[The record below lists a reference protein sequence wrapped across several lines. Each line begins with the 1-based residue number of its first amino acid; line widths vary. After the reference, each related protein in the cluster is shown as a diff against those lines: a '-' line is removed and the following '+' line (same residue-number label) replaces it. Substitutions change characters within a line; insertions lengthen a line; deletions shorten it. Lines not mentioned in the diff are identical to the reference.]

1 MKPPAANKRRAIVV
15 SFLSVAV
22 VYLLSASFLISS
34 LDLVQHQSLL
44 QPPAPSNKVSRES
57 DSHHDVG
64 SSNSDHEM
72 PIYTTE
78 MAEQAI
84 RPAPWTCGHPNKA
97 IADPLTHQ
105 QSFFAFVHI
114 YKTAGSTLR
123 SFFHAYAYVCH
134 KGWMCLIG
142 CVKVKSSS
150 IQSQGEW
157 EPCRVKNVMIGGDNV
172 MEEEGTEDRQYPS
185 VNNTVAKNNID
196 IIGGHFR
203 IGTGD
208 YVLEKKSDIHPVRHI
223 IFLRDPVDRFVSGIL
238 YERHRDND
246 NLAEIVDLIKGRVR
260 GSRAANDY
268 WDKSSNYL
276 LTPEQAEEF
285 ESYQSELLEV
295 TPTSGLTPK
304 GQFAK
309 TRALLAIH
317 NLARYN
323 AIVGMTER
331 MDESME
337 MLKHVLL
344 ALASEEKIEQLERY
358 TNGTK
363 HNESN
368 KVSTASVV
376 EELKKDTDFM
386 PVFDE
391 YVKYERMINDYAMN
405 MHLMQYSQMKQS
417 AGS

>member
-1 MKPPAANKRRAIVV
+1 
-15 SFLSVAV
+15 
-22 VYLLSASFLISS
+22 
-34 LDLVQHQSLL
+34 
-44 QPPAPSNKVSRES
+44 
-57 DSHHDVG
+57 
-64 SSNSDHEM
+64 
-72 PIYTTE
+72 
-78 MAEQAI
+78 
-84 RPAPWTCGHPNKA
+84 
-97 IADPLTHQ
+97 
-105 QSFFAFVHI
+105 
-114 YKTAGSTLR
+114 
-123 SFFHAYAYVCH
+123 
-134 KGWMCLIG
+134 
-142 CVKVKSSS
+142 
-150 IQSQGEW
+150 
-157 EPCRVKNVMIGGDNV
+157 
-172 MEEEGTEDRQYPS
+172 
-185 VNNTVAKNNID
+185 
-196 IIGGHFR
+196 
-203 IGTGD
+203 
-208 YVLEKKSDIHPVRHI
+208 
-223 IFLRDPVDRFVSGIL
+223 
-238 YERHRDND
+238 
-246 NLAEIVDLIKGRVR
+246 
-260 GSRAANDY
+260 
-268 WDKSSNYL
+268 L